1 MKQQQSKTG
10 LVAIIIVFVRGFLF
24 LTTVIMS
31 SMAGT
36 QVESL
41 SSTKHGTATTMT
53 TGPTVAL
60 RFFNSGTCPF
70 AQRAWIALEECEA
83 TYETVKED
91 LQNKSKEF
99 EDLYAKA
106 NPIPGARAKVPLL
119 VVDAATAGTDTDD
132 AEQKPTPSS
141 YLTESLIVS
150 EYIAELYNKN
160 SNNALLP
167 SDPVDRATMRLFFE
181 LCGGSTFNYVSIVRA
196 KTTNKQEDFD
206 VAVASL
212 KENFTKANTFLEH
225 YSSSNTNSNNNNNK
239 NGPFLFG
246 TKFSL
251 AECNMAPFV
260 QRCCAILPAYTDAVV
275 DPIQICDELQLQRL
289 KQWILAVL
297 DHPSVVATGVPTPQL
312 IEGQKRMLA
321 RFMSMQQQK

>member
-1 MKQQQSKTG
+1 MKQQQPRTS
-10 LVAIIIVFVRGFLF
+10 LVAIVIAFVRGFLF

-41 SSTKHGTATTMT
+41 SSTKQGAATTT

-119 VVDAATAGTDTDD
+119 VVAGTDTDD
-132 AEQKPTPSS
+132 VEQKTTTPSS

-150 EYIAELYNKN
+150 EYVAELYNTN

-196 KTTNKQEDFD
+196 KTTNKEEDFD
-206 VAVASL
+206 AAVASL

-225 YSSSNTNSNNNNNK
+225 YSSSNTNSNNNK